1 MPGNVIEELKA
12 RNIGPRFCYRPPPGG
27 GMTLDHIPAAA
38 PSLARLIQELNKLP
52 GIGPKSAQRLAYHMI
67 RLSNDEA
74 LALADAITA
83 VKQNIVFC
91 DLCQNL
97 TDASPCSI
105 CSNAR
110 RNRTQICVVED
121 PLDVLA
127 LERTHCYLGLYHVLH
142 GVISPL
148 NGIGPEQLK
157 LKELFPRL
165 SGGEVTELIIATNP
179 TLEGEATAMYL
190 SRHLVH
196 TNLKVT
202 HLARGLPVGGSL
214 EYSDELTLSRAF
226 QGRQEV

>member
-1 MPGNVIEELKA
+1 
-12 RNIGPRFCYRPPPGG
+12 
-27 GMTLDHIPAAA
+27 MTLEHIPAAA
-38 PSLARLIQELNKLP
+38 PSLARLINELNKLP

-83 VKQNIVFC
+83 VKHNIVFC
-91 DLCQNL
+91 GQCQNL

-105 CSNAR
+105 CSNAQ
-110 RNRTQICVVED
+110 RNRGQICVVED

-127 LERTHCYLGLYHVLH
+127 LERTHCYLGMYHVLH

-148 NGIGPEQLK
+148 NGVGPEQLK
-157 LKELFPRL
+157 IRELFPRL

-179 TLEGEATAMYL
+179 TLEGENTAMYL
-190 SRHLVH
+190 TRRLQD
-196 TNLKVT
+196 TGLKIT
-202 HLARGLPVGGSL
+202 HLARGLPIGGSL

-226 QGRQEV
+226 QGRQEA